1 MLHLYCEYNID
12 PFEKPAKPAVQS
24 VEVTGSVPEQV
35 VQQVSCQM
43 KKLEIVE
50 ETTSS
55 TESLISMRSSEPP
68 ILENVDGTNVIVL
81 NAKKTA
87 PG

>member
-12 PFEKPAKPAVQS
+12 PFEKPAKPPVQNG
-24 VEVTGSVPEQV
+24 TAPEQV
-35 VQQVSCQM
+35 VQQVSSQM

-68 ILENVDGTNVIVL
+68 ILENVDGTNVVVL